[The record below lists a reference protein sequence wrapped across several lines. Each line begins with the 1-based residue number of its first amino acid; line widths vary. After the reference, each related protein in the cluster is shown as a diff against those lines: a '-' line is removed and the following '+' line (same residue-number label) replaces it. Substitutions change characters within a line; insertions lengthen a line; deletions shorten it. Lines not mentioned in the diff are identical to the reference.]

1 MKDRIPMKESC
12 KATDKI
18 LKWILMKVV
27 NILLERIVNSD
38 KFKTKKKGLVYLI
51 NTILDSIEDGR
62 IDEEEIAKVKSAI
75 GNL

>member
-1 MKDRIPMKESC
+1 MK
-12 KATDKI
+12 DKI
-18 LKWILMKVV
+18 LKWILIKVV